1 MFVTQKS
8 KDGYPVDVT
17 GTYIDYLTKRITAAD
32 FNAQMRVI
40 QSTNKSDL

>member
-17 GTYIDYLTKRITAAD
+17 QIYIDYLTKRITAAN

-40 QSTNKSDL
+40 QTTNKRDL

>member
-1 MFVTQKS
+1 MFVTMKS

-17 GTYIDYLTKRITAAD
+17 RIYIDYLNKRITAAN

-40 QSTNKSDL
+40 ESTNKCDL